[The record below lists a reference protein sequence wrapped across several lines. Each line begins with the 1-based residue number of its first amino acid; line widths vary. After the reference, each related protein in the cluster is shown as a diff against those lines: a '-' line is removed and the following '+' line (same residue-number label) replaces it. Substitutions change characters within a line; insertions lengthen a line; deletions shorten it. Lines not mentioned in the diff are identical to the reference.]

1 MGAKFETI
9 FLYIKSISI
18 STYIVYPSWFRIIFV
33 GCEGY
38 ILYRALIVVFD
49 TGHVRRLLLYSL
61 CYGIPI
67 LISFSTLLV
76 GLLTSIHKES
86 QYHKDDYC
94 WLNNEYLFIGFYPVL
109 ILMLCFNIFILTV
122 GMRIQMKVRN
132 RKYHMI
138 SEKFKF
144 FWIMRVSK
152 TSFEIYSK
160 IGDGC

>member
-1 MGAKFETI
+1 M
-9 FLYIKSISI
+9 L
-18 STYIVYPSWFRIIFV
+18 IIFV
-33 GCEGY
+33 GGEGY

-86 QYHKDDYC
+86 QYHKDDLC
-94 WLNNEYLFIGFYPVL
+94 WLNNEYLFIGFYPFL

-122 GMRIQMKVRN
+122 GMRIQMKVRTCQ
-132 RKYHMI
+132 YYMI
-138 SEKFKF
+138 SQRRILLNHKDIKGYMRDLFKNRL
-144 FWIMRVSK
+144 WMLNALVHTQESK
-152 TSFEIYSK
+152 A
-160 IGDGC
+160 

>member
-1 MGAKFETI
+1 MIYKYSVSV
-9 FLYIKSISI
+9 FLDKSISI
-18 STYIVYPSWFRIIFV
+18 STNIIYPSWFLIIFV

-86 QYHKDDYC
+86 QYHKYDYC

-122 GMRIQMKVRN
+122 GMRIQMKVRH

-138 SEKFKF
+138 SERNNLSF
-144 FWIMRVSK
+144 F
-152 TSFEIYSK
+152 E
-160 IGDGC
+160 